1 MDGHCL
7 VIWPGEKSWDEGWLG
22 VLAVTRESSRVLY
35 LLLMGWLF
43 LSQLWSRSWPQIT
56 VVQNH
61 RTVLA
66 TTLRYNLQFR
76 CCCISC
82 TLVISRFK
90 RSGDWNVYQ
99 CALIFSIGGIYIH
112 LRITT
117 PWWFEYNKSFSWTN
131 LQVCWQLDHLLSFVS
146 SWPKPKK

>member
-1 MDGHCL
+1 MGRRVVGSPGGHQRELSGPLFTFNGL
-7 VIWPGEKSWDEGWLG
+7 VIS
-22 VLAVTRESSRVLY
+22 VTTVVAQLTANHSCAKPPHSAGYNSSVQSTIS
-35 LLLMGWLF
+35 LLLYH
-43 LSQLWSRSWPQIT
+43 SDTVYSCIT
-56 VVQNH
+56 
-61 RTVLA
+61 
-66 TTLRYNLQFR
+66 
-76 CCCISC
+76 C

-146 SWPKPKK
+146 SKK